1 MYFAKISL
9 AISLAGMLLAAPVRT
24 AATQVQ
30 QPAEATAPA
39 AAVAYQQPVET
50 APVCPR
56 EDCPRADCPY
66 APGTCS
72 GGCAQQRGEC
82 PNGAGNGGRGS
93 GHHSGGHGQQRR
105 DGSCRQ

>member
-1 MYFAKISL
+1 MCFAKISLAISLAGMLLAKLIASDIL

-39 AAVAYQQPVET
+39 AAAAYQQSVET

-66 APGTCS
+66 APGT
-72 GGCAQQRGEC
+72 
-82 PNGAGNGGRGS
+82 
-93 GHHSGGHGQQRR
+93 
-105 DGSCRQ
+105 

>member
-24 AATQVQ
+24 AAPQER
-30 QPAEATAPA
+30 QPAQATAPA
-39 AAVAYQQPVET
+39 SAAAYQQTVET

-56 EDCPRADCPY
+56 EDCPREDCPY

-82 PNGAGNGGRGS
+82 SNGAGNGRWGS
-93 GHHSGGHGQQRR
+93 GHHSSDHGQQRR
-105 DGSCRQ
+105 DGSCR